1 MRGQRFALR
10 MNPARADSKEIASQ
24 LAAVAGAGLHEFLR
38 CRAASGGGFGP
49 APGCDRLPGGGQ
61 GAGACQPLAPYNP
74 LPRLRQP
81 SLTGNFSP
89 QAVPFSPLP
98 VARHRASPS
107 RCPARGTSVRAAA
120 ELPPLQGGDL
130 HRAMQRLRHQTG
142 WPEALGAKKRHAE

>member
-98 VARHRASPS
+98 VARHRASPCS
-107 RCPARGTSVRAAA
+107 AYDIRQDGRKHSEPKSVTLDER
-120 ELPPLQGGDL
+120 
-130 HRAMQRLRHQTG
+130 RHSGLFSDETQ
-142 WPEALGAKKRHAE
+142 